1 MLSRQPIGEIGDA
14 EPRYSSRDQRGAVV
28 GLEASLRPYR
38 DDLVA
43 VQELPGFDTL
53 HECLVGDE
61 LFGCCRR
68 PMRFDVV
75 GACDELSID
84 RADAPCDQVGVLE
97 IAHPYRAIVA
107 LPDEIDEAVAV
118 GSLDMQLGVA
128 SRHFGER
135 GGEVSRPE
143 SKRRGNSQAASKVT
157 GRQDRFP
164 RDVDLRADP
173 GGIVPERGA
182 GFSESSSAGG
192 PGEQLN
198 AEFCFKANQPATDDR
213 LGHAEPNCRGR
224 NTSCIGDLDECLQLL
239 DVHLGVPLF
248 ATQLALGWYY
258 RIDCGNNRLRLPSNG
273 AAGAGCPEEPNSMP
287 TKDVSMTF
295 RNGLASLLRPEDSV
309 LVLIDHQPYQLA
321 NLNSHEPQM
330 VVNNAAGLAKAAK
343 AFDVPTILTSVVAGR
358 GGLLFPQITEVFP
371 GQEVIDRTLI
381 NTWED
386 KKVVDAVKAT
396 GRKQLIIA
404 GLWTEVCVAMPV
416 IQALGEGWDV
426 TVVTDASGAVSVE
439 AHEVA
444 IQRMI
449 AAGANMMTWL
459 AVAAEWQ
466 RDWARAETAAKLTE
480 VIKQHAGGSGIAY
493 LWEQQLLNTP
503 VPATAG

>member
-1 MLSRQPIGEIGDA
+1 
-14 EPRYSSRDQRGAVV
+14 
-28 GLEASLRPYR
+28 
-38 DDLVA
+38 
-43 VQELPGFDTL
+43 
-53 HECLVGDE
+53 
-61 LFGCCRR
+61 
-68 PMRFDVV
+68 
-75 GACDELSID
+75 
-84 RADAPCDQVGVLE
+84 
-97 IAHPYRAIVA
+97 
-107 LPDEIDEAVAV
+107 
-118 GSLDMQLGVA
+118 
-128 SRHFGER
+128 
-135 GGEVSRPE
+135 
-143 SKRRGNSQAASKVT
+143 
-157 GRQDRFP
+157 
-164 RDVDLRADP
+164 
-173 GGIVPERGA
+173 
-182 GFSESSSAGG
+182 
-192 PGEQLN
+192 
-198 AEFCFKANQPATDDR
+198 
-213 LGHAEPNCRGR
+213 
-224 NTSCIGDLDECLQLL
+224 
-239 DVHLGVPLF
+239 
-248 ATQLALGWYY
+248 
-258 RIDCGNNRLRLPSNG
+258 
-273 AAGAGCPEEPNSMP
+273 
-287 TKDVSMTF
+287 MTF

-503 VPATAG
+503 VPATAE